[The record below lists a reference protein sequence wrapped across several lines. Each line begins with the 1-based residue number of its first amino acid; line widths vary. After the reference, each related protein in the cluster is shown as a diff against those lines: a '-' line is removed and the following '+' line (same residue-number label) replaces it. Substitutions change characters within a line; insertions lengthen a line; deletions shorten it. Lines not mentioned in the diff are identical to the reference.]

1 MTPKLVYF
9 KSRPEMTFEASQRRD
24 ISVIT
29 SKSVDL
35 EGDIIEP
42 DGLNWD
48 SWQERGAP
56 VHFGHGSLKVGRA
69 LWVKSKGDKI
79 TAMTEYD
86 RAPKGWTETKPWIGD
101 LVWDAV
107 QKGILTG
114 KSITVLPDD
123 CREPTDT
130 EKAAGAKR
138 VISKGLV
145 MEYSVCKT
153 PVNEDAVVE
162 EIRKSLDN
170 MILEALVDPNKEIAA
185 ELEHVFQQLREG
197 QSR

>member
-1 MTPKLVYF
+1 MQTPKLVYY
-9 KSRPEMTFEASQRRD
+9 KSLPEMTFESDHRRD

-42 DGLNWD
+42 EGLDWD

-56 VHFGHGSLKVGRA
+56 VHYGHGSIKVGRA
-69 LWVKSKGDKI
+69 LWVKSKGNKI

-86 RAPKGWTETKPWIGD
+86 RAPKGWTEGKPWIGD
-101 LVWDAV
+101 VVWDAV
-107 QKGILTG
+107 KKGFLNG
-114 KSITVLPDD
+114 KSITVLPNDY
-123 CREPTDT
+123 REPTT
-130 EKAAGAKR
+130 EEKSVGAKR

-145 MEYSVCKT
+145 MEYSVTKS

-162 EIRKSLDN
+162 EIQKSLDR
-170 MILEALVDPNKEIAA
+170 LVEEVKIDSVEEIAA
-185 ELEHVFQQLREG
+185 EVKRVFNQLLG